1 MKIAKE
7 FKWEM
12 GHRLPEHFGLCKN
25 VHGHSYRMIVE
36 FEGDLDEQGMIIDFY
51 DVEKIISPII
61 EKLDHAFMVNENDED
76 AIKFL
81 EKLNSKKV
89 VVDFESTVENI
100 SKYLLNEITKSKLP
114 SNIRVIRVRV
124 FETSDD
130 YAEEEKIL

>member
-36 FEGDLDEQGMIIDFY
+36 FEGELDEQGMIIDFY

-89 VVDFESTVENI
+89 AVDFESTVENI

-130 YAEEEKIL
+130 YAETEINL